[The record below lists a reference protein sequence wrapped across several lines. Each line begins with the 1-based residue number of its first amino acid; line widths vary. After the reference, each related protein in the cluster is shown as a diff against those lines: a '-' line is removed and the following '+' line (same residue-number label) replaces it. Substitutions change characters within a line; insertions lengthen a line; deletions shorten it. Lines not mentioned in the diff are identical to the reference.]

1 MEEILE
7 QEKTAIEMER
17 EELNLLIQRGLKFD
31 VTIKARKRVKG
42 IKGFF
47 GKKEI
52 SEETMTFELHEPTL
66 SVLDRIS
73 DIALD
78 MVINADELKE
88 GGEETITKAKELA
101 KENSKKLARL
111 VAISVLGEDYHVTEI
126 TKSGKIKRRND
137 DRELDRLADLFFHT
151 VKPSKL
157 AGLASAIT
165 NISNLGDFIASMRLL
180 SGTRTTQPRKNRIEL
195 PD

>member
-1 MEEILE
+1 MNEILE

-17 EELNLLIQRGLKFD
+17 EELNLLIQKGLNFD
-31 VTIKARKRVKG
+31 VTIKSRKRVKG

-52 SEETMTFELHEPTL
+52 CEETMTFELHEPTL

-73 DIALD
+73 DVALD
-78 MVINADELKE
+78 MAINTDELKE
-88 GGEETITKAKELA
+88 GGEEIVAKAKELV
-101 KENSKKLARL
+101 KGNSQKLARL
-111 VAISVLGEDYHVTEI
+111 VAIAVLGEDYHITEVM
-126 TKSGKIKRRND
+126 KSGKVKRHND
-137 DRELDRLADLFFHT
+137 DRELERLADLFFHA

-157 AGLASAIT
+157 AGLALAVT

-180 SGTRTTQPRKNRIEL
+180 SGARTTQARKNRIEL
-195 PD
+195 PG